1 MSDNSEEKGVSV
13 DRERQEMRTIVQE
26 HKIFWTT
33 LPIDLPVGEE
43 GLVRVGMSIALM
55 GTEAKGH
62 PPEDESAKSATFD
75 CLIRLAE
82 WLTSE
87 PPEGV
92 QFEIR
97 RHYNVVFFLPDDL
110 RTNRN
115 NYVISVRILHSEQFD
130 APIGEAQIETLQNL
144 QNKLKDIGSP
154 REHWKEHH
162 TTL

>member
-1 MSDNSEEKGVSV
+1 MSENTGGEGLSG
-13 DRERQEMRTIVQE
+13 DRETQEMKTIVQD

-33 LPIDLPVGEE
+33 MPIDMPVGDE
-43 GLVRVGMSIALM
+43 GLVRVGMTVALV
-55 GTEAKGH
+55 GTEAEGQ
-62 PPEDESAKSATFD
+62 PPENESAKAATFD
-75 CLIRLAE
+75 CLNRLAK

-87 PPEGV
+87 HSEAV
-92 QFEIR
+92 RFDIR

-115 NYVISVRILHSEQFD
+115 NYVISVRILNSEQFD
-130 APIGEAQIETLQNL
+130 APIGEAQIEAFQDL

-154 REHWKEHH
+154 KEHWKEHH

>member
-1 MSDNSEEKGVSV
+1 MSDNSGEKGVSG
-13 DRERQEMRTIVQE
+13 DRERQEMRTIVEE

-33 LPIDLPVGEE
+33 TPIDLPVGEE
-43 GLVRVGMSIALM
+43 GLVRVGMTIALV
-55 GTEAKGH
+55 GTEAEGH
-62 PPEDESAKSATFD
+62 LPDDESARAATFD
-75 CLIRLAE
+75 CLIRLAK
-82 WLTSE
+82 WLTSK
-87 PPEGV
+87 PPSGIH
-92 QFEIR
+92 FDIR

-115 NYVISVRILHSEQFD
+115 NYVISIRILHSEQFD

-162 TTL
+162 TTP